1 MIRPSSPGTAPV
13 CTVLGVRGVT
23 PGGEPGNP
31 PPHGGG
37 IASACSS
44 VSATV
49 STTNNTRIGWTLT
62 LFAAL
67 AAPAC
72 GAGGPAG
79 ALATPPTFEPVGQT
93 KCSIA
98 ASQSR
103 PLIVEWPAAD
113 RGDLEAISKRGLVAV
128 RYTGCE
134 LVVLRQCT
142 LGGSYGYTALTK
154 KDEQVAV
161 RDQDELYA
169 NLPLGAVKLE
179 AVLAKAG
186 ELDVRMSI
194 VGKYEAGSAPL
205 PFPDFDQIRAL
216 LPPGLVME
224 AGPPPDARTC
234 PEATHFISGMTVGA
248 FEMVAGGRGAV
259 GGGVTVAG
267 AGAGAKTSAE
277 RELLNR
283 DGDPA
288 ACARATGKDTAPPDG
303 CGAILRLELQPLAAA
318 GRPHEPGLSA
328 PSGSQQARA
337 ERGNA
342 GAQPVAEPKGEAD
355 ARTPGPAQAG
365 SPRLASGPLLSVGS
379 GSTTV
384 EALVRD
390 ATGTLWHGERAARW
404 RWSRVPAPAGVEPE
418 LLLSIA
424 GHAAAWVRDGRGEVS
439 RAWLDRPQWQ
449 TVAGAPVAGSLGAIG
464 PDGGTG
470 GLAVARDDAGRLW
483 QAVPDSSSPS
493 WGSLATDA
501 GGPPAL
507 AANADGTL
515 EVLAARSDSRLW
527 HLRQRQPRGAFGTWE
542 SLGGPAIQGK
552 PAVVRGD
559 KGHLTVFA
567 RDTEGKLQHA
577 WQWSPGGKWSAW
589 LSLGGELGG
598 NPVAVKTHDGRMAVL
613 ARFRDGSLHVLWQQA
628 AYGPWGEWRDLGVG
642 VVGDPAAVAS
652 DQGIF
657 VLRTDPDGSLW
668 EGATSSAGG
677 SFKPWVPIDLS
688 EPSSP

>member
-1 MIRPSSPGTAPV
+1 MTSETH
-13 CTVLGVRGVT
+13 LG
-23 PGGEPGNP
+23 
-31 PPHGGG
+31 
-37 IASACSS
+37 
-44 VSATV
+44 
-49 STTNNTRIGWTLT
+49 WLLT
-62 LFAAL
+62 LL
-67 AAPAC
+67 AAISLPAC

-79 ALATPPTFEPVGQT
+79 ALATPPAFEPVGQT

-113 RGDLEAISKRGLVAV
+113 RGDLETLSKKGLVAV

-134 LVVLRQCT
+134 LVVLRQCA
-142 LGGSYGYTALTK
+142 LPGSYGYAAFTK

-194 VGKYEAGSAPL
+194 VGKYEAEG
-205 PFPDFDQIRAL
+205 AL
-216 LPPGLVME
+216 LSLPALAAIPGLPPE
-224 AGPPPDARTC
+224 LLAAFGPGVSHLPDARAC

-248 FEMVAGGRGAV
+248 FEMVAGGRGSV

-288 ACARATGKDTAPPDG
+288 ACARASSKDTAPPDG
-303 CGAILRLELQPLAAA
+303 CGAILRLELQPLAATGKPTGPPPA
-318 GRPHEPGLSA
+318 ARSA
-328 PSGSQQARA
+328 SSASPASG
-337 ERGNA
+337 GNA
-342 GAQPVAEPKGEAD
+342 PAPPAPKPATASAASPPAVAK
-355 ARTPGPAQAG
+355 PGTV
-365 SPRLASGPLLSVGS
+365 RLASGPILGMDPNRAS
-379 GSTTV
+379 V

-390 ATGTLWHGERAARW
+390 AKGTLWHGERTARW
-404 RWSRVPAPAGVEPE
+404 RWSSVSAPQGAEPE
-418 LLLSIA
+418 LLLRVA
-424 GHAAAWVRDGRGEVS
+424 GHSAAWVHDGHGEVA

-449 TVAGAPVAGSLGAIG
+449 TVQGVPVSGSLGAIG
-464 PDGGTG
+464 PESDVRW
-470 GLAVARDDAGRLW
+470 LAVARDDAGRLW
-483 QAVPDSSSPS
+483 QVEPDAASPA
-493 WGSLATDA
+493 WTSLATDA
-501 GGPPAL
+501 AGPPAL

-515 EVLAARSDSRLW
+515 ELLAARADGRLW
-527 HLRQRQPRGAFGTWE
+527 HLRQRQPRGAFGAWE
-542 SLGGPAIQGK
+542 PLGGPAIQGK
-552 PAVVRGD
+552 PVVVRGD

-567 RDTEGKLQHA
+567 RDTEGQLQHA

-598 NPVAVKTHDGRMAVL
+598 NPVAVKTRDGRMVVL
-613 ARFRDGSLHVLWQQA
+613 ARFRDGSLRVLWQQA
-628 AYGPWGEWRDLGVG
+628 AYGPWGEWRNLGVG
-642 VVGDPAAVAS
+642 VVGEPAAVAS
-652 DQGIF
+652 DQGVF

-668 EGATSSAGG
+668 EATTSSAGG

-688 EPSSP
+688 EPSAP